1 MHAVPPPSD
10 SFTYQEE
17 SGSAADEDYKD
28 YGVSMKLTT
37 TSAATTTTAAL
48 FLLFSIL
55 MRSGSGSVRSGN
67 GNQLRD

>member
-1 MHAVPPPSD
+1 MQSP
-10 SFTYQEE
+10 E

-28 YGVSMKLTT
+28 YGVSMKSRTA
-37 TSAATTTTAAL
+37 SAATTTTTAAL

-55 MRSGSGSVRSGN
+55 MRSGSGGVRSRN

>member
-1 MHAVPPPSD
+1 MQSP
-10 SFTYQEE
+10 E

-28 YGVSMKLTT
+28 YGVSMKSRTA
-37 TSAATTTTAAL
+37 SAATTTTTAAAL

-55 MRSGSGSVRSGN
+55 MRSGSGGVRSRN